1 MRPQTN
7 ESTDRRTDGRTDK
20 ASQTVAS
27 PELKT
32 NLHFSISP
40 LRNSAN
46 DAQLVAFESEEEW
59 KEMFEMLKKFLQS
72 SGKKKLFFFINARL
86 QNGKYVWQTN
96 EKELPLNY
104 LPKYAKHAHPS
115 DLEKECV
122 YAFITSDIKYNRAWG
137 TTKCDQTTKDLV
149 CQRN

>member
-1 MRPQTN
+1 MHYQQTN
-7 ESTDRRTDGRTDK
+7 RPTDQPTDRAYYRDARTH
-20 ASQTVAS
+20 
-27 PELKT
+27 LKT

-40 LRNSAN
+40 LRNSAY

-96 EKELPLNY
+96 EKELPLSY
-104 LPKYAKHAHPS
+104 LPKYAKHAHPN
-115 DLEKECV
+115 DIEKECV